1 MDNLRME
8 ALNRIKSKRNHFIK
22 YGSNTEKKQ
31 NDKNSKYI
39 RELFTRTLI
48 SVIFVLLCAI
58 YTNLSDKNLIF
69 FKNHF
74 FNETL
79 AFTKINSL
87 YTKYFGEIV
96 PESLTKSI
104 PVFETGKKYTNL
116 TPENNSYRVE
126 LTSNVLPFLESG
138 VVVFLGEKEGYGK
151 TMIVQGIDGVDIWY
165 SNLENYNVTMYDYV
179 EKDKIVGE
187 FKENKALLTFIEN
200 GQNISYE
207 NYLS

>member
-8 ALNRIKSKRNHFIK
+8 ALSRIKNKRNNLIK
-22 YGSNTEKKQ
+22 YGNSHLKKK
-31 NDKNSKYI
+31 DKNSKYI
-39 RELFTRTLI
+39 SELFTRTLI
-48 SVIFVLLCAI
+48 SIILVLLCAI
-58 YTNLSDKNLIF
+58 YINLSDKNLIF
-69 FKNHF
+69 FKDHF

-87 YTKYFGEIV
+87 YTKYFGSIV
-96 PESLTKSI
+96 PENLNNTI
-104 PVFETGKKYTNL
+104 PVFETGKKYVNI
-116 TPENNSYRVE
+116 TPENNSYLVE
-126 LTSNVLPFLESG
+126 LTSNVFPFLESG
-138 VVVFLGEKEGYGK
+138 VVVFLGEKEGHGK

-165 SNLENYNVTMYDYV
+165 SNLENYNVTLYDYV

-200 GQNISYE
+200 GQNIGYE

>member
-8 ALNRIKSKRNHFIK
+8 ALSRIKNKRNNLIK
-22 YGSNTEKKQ
+22 YGTNLKKN

-39 RELFTRTLI
+39 SLLFTRTLI
-48 SVIFVLLCAI
+48 SVILVLLCAI
-58 YTNLSDKNLIF
+58 YINISDKNLIT
-69 FKNHF
+69 FKDHF

-79 AFTKINSL
+79 AFTKINNL
-87 YTKYFGEIV
+87 YTKYFGDIV
-96 PESLTKSI
+96 PDSLNNVM
-104 PVFETGKKYTNL
+104 PVFESGKKYTNI
-116 TPENNSYRVE
+116 TPENNSYRVD

-179 EKDKIVGE
+179 EKESIVGE
-187 FKENKALLTFIEN
+187 FKENKALLTFIGN